1 MGKLNPVYWW
11 RLLLALPNDSLTKTL
26 AVALLVALAS
36 AIVVSTTSVHLRP
49 MQEENRERERQA
61 RIVALVSAAIG
72 DAGPLIARV
81 VELGTGR
88 YSPDID
94 PVTFDQRAAAGDP
107 ARSIAIPPEADIAGL
122 VRRANHARVFLRE
135 VNGKIDLIVQITIIA
150 SLVIV
155 ADEIL
160 KAYAF
165 ETSKRLSVFVGL
177 IISNCIVLARA
188 ESFAMRNPPVPSL
201 LDGLGNG
208 LGYSLILI
216 VLGSVREL
224 LGAGTLLEVAVL
236 PTIKQGGWFEPLAL
250 MLKPASA
257 FFMLGI
263 LVWIIRTVRRHQVE
277 EPEFRPRTTGSKA
290 S

>member
-11 RLLLALPNDSLTKTL
+11 RLLLGLPNDSLTKTL

-107 ARSIAIPPEADIAGL
+107 ARSIAIPSEADIAGL
-122 VRRANHARVFLRE
+122 GRRANHARVFLRE
-135 VNGKIDLIVQITIIA
+135 VNGKIDLIVLPVHGQGYQSILYGYLALRGDFNTVAALSFYEQGDTPGMGARITEVAWQANWRDRKIA
-150 SLVIV
+150 DDGGSLKIAV
-155 ADEIL
+155 ARG
-160 KAYAF
+160 K
-165 ETSKRLSVFVGL
+165 
-177 IISNCIVLARA
+177 A
-188 ESFAMRNPPVPSL
+188 ESPYEVDGISGATRTGQGVTNLLRYWLGSHGFGPL
-201 LDGLGNG
+201 LDRLRKE
-208 LGYSLILI
+208 
-216 VLGSVREL
+216 GS
-224 LGAGTLLEVAVL
+224 
-236 PTIKQGGWFEPLAL
+236 
-250 MLKPASA
+250 
-257 FFMLGI
+257 
-263 LVWIIRTVRRHQVE
+263 
-277 EPEFRPRTTGSKA
+277 
-290 S
+290 